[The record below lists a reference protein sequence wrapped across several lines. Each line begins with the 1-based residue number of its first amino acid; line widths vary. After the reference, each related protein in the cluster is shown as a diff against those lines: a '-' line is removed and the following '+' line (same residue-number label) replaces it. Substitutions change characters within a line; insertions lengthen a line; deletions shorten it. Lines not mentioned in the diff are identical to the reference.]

1 VRGLLA
7 GALLLAILAGA
18 WALRADRAD
27 EPRRALS
34 ADERSYVR
42 LAQGLQRSGTYGDG
56 RLREPLHWAPGTP
69 ALFALATSGDADRIG
84 DTTAG
89 AGPARTAQA
98 AVSTLTVALV
108 AVLAWLVGG
117 AVAGVVAGAAMAF
130 YPPAIA
136 MTAGFLSEPL
146 GACTLALAALALAWA
161 WRGGE
166 GRFALAGV
174 AFGLACLARAD
185 TLPAVL
191 VLPPA
196 VAVLLWRRAGAGGA
210 VARGGLLALGAA
222 AVLGPWIA
230 HASTQAGRFVP
241 VTAGSGSALY
251 IATFLEGR
259 GTLFGAKRAL
269 HPEACALHPTIC
281 HRPVRAIRA
290 EFLLDAVAARHPD
303 LPRDAAMRVEARRN
317 LREGL
322 RRPGAYAE
330 MLAMKAARLW
340 GGTFRGRNVPLDPPT
355 LWSHRVLMALALAG
369 LIAGAVRARSGILA
383 ALALALLACSA
394 LNVFFVA
401 EARHNARMVPVLLAA
416 GAAGWAL
423 ALRGVRVRRAPA
435 RTPAPDPAEPEPLGP
450 RTLVLGPG
458 AGGGRPG

>member
-1 VRGLLA
+1 
-7 GALLLAILAGA
+7 
-18 WALRADRAD
+18 
-27 EPRRALS
+27 
-34 ADERSYVR
+34 
-42 LAQGLQRSGTYGDG
+42 
-56 RLREPLHWAPGTP
+56 
-69 ALFALATSGDADRIG
+69 
-84 DTTAG
+84 
-89 AGPARTAQA
+89 
-98 AVSTLTVALV
+98 VALV
-108 AVLAWLVGG
+108 AALAWLLGG

-146 GACTLALAALALAWA
+146 GACALALAALALAWA

-251 IATFLEGR
+251 IATSLEGG

-303 LPRDAAMRVEARRN
+303 LLATRPCGSRRGATCGRACGAR
-317 LREGL
+317 GL
-322 RRPGAYAE
+322 RGDAGHEGRPPVGRDVPRAQRPGGPAI
-330 MLAMKAARLW
+330 
-340 GGTFRGRNVPLDPPT
+340 

-369 LIAGAVRARSGILA
+369 LLAARCGRARGSSPPSRSRCWPA
-383 ALALALLACSA
+383 A
-394 LNVFFVA
+394 
-401 EARHNARMVPVLLAA
+401 R
-416 GAAGWAL
+416 
-423 ALRGVRVRRAPA
+423 
-435 RTPAPDPAEPEPLGP
+435 
-450 RTLVLGPG
+450 
-458 AGGGRPG
+458 